1 LPDASRI
8 GPASAARWACRPPPA
23 RGPRCAPT
31 PRAGAPPARCRPPGA
46 PRRSSCHG
54 VPTICL
60 VFRLPVNGRWR
71 SARGLLAASA
81 GGPAGQPGE
90 AEVLRV
96 GEQAGAVVLGA
107 GGQGAETGEHETQA
121 RPEGPGPASG
131 DHVVVAG
138 ARAPPG

>member
-1 LPDASRI
+1 
-8 GPASAARWACRPPPA
+8 
-23 RGPRCAPT
+23 
-31 PRAGAPPARCRPPGA
+31 
-46 PRRSSCHG
+46 
-54 VPTICL
+54 
-60 VFRLPVNGRWR
+60 
-71 SARGLLAASA
+71 A

-107 GGQGAETGEHETQA
+107 GGQGAEIGEHETQA

-138 ARAPPG
+138 ARAPPGSGRCGRTPYPAPTCGARGPPPARAKGGGTRCRALGRVV